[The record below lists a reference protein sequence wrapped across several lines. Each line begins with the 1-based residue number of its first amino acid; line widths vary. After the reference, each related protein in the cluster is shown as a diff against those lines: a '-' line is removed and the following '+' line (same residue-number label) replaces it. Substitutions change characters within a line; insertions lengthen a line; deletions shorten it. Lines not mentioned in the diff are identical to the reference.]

1 MKLLIR
7 DEVVKDVES
16 VKRFIAADNLEA
28 ANRFGP
34 AVLAAWDVLLAFPY
48 IGRPRTFKLVAGVR
62 SWRVPGFKNYVIF
75 YRVKHET
82 VDVLTSDDSATVI
95 VLGAR
100 SGTSGCPPA
109 CRRRGGRLD

>member
-7 DEVVKDVES
+7 DEVVEGVDS
-16 VKRFIAADNLEA
+16 IKRRIAADNVEA

-62 SWRVPGFKNYVIF
+62 SWRVSGFKNHLIF
-75 YRVKHET
+75 YRVKGEA
-82 VDVLTSDDSATVI
+82 VDVLA
-95 VLGAR
+95 VLEG
-100 SGTSGCPPA
+100 
-109 CRRRGGRLD
+109 RRDLAAVLEKRPG